1 MNVNKEEEQTL
12 LAIAQ
17 VEGVGIRTLQK
28 MLEWRARV
36 GANLGETWAKRAWP
50 VGLFANKP
58 TIERVNRARQDVIL
72 QDITRQFQQL
82 SITPVYIWQDQYP
95 RLLKETEFAP
105 PILYCRGELSLLTAT
120 MPIAVVG
127 ARKMTAYG
135 KKATLTITKEL
146 TAAGATVISGFMYG
160 VDVTA
165 HLAALGAGG
174 GSIAVLGFG
183 LDQMYPTSQT
193 ELYHQLLKQKMLFIS
208 QFPLGTSPQPGNFL
222 QRNSL
227 VAGLSHA
234 VVVTEAGFPS
244 GSFSTAQVAVDEGR
258 LVCAVPG
265 PFDSDFS
272 QGTKWLI
279 NEGAVLV
286 TAGWQVL
293 EELGFPIANDLTTR
307 PGYTPTKNLAQL
319 LTKLDNDQKQ
329 VFNLV
334 IEHSGD
340 IEKIIQATD
349 YPTQQLSA
357 ILTELEIMGLLERV
371 GESWQ
376 IVL

>member
-1 MNVNKEEEQTL
+1 MNVSKEEEQTL

-36 GANLGETWAKRAWP
+36 GVDLSETWAKRAWP

-58 TIERVNRARQDVIL
+58 TLERVNRARQDVIL

-95 RLLKETEFAP
+95 RLLKEAEFAP

-183 LDQMYPTSQT
+183 LDQMYPASQT

-234 VVVTEAGFPS
+234 EVVAEAGFPS

-265 PFDSDFS
+265 PFDSDYS

-279 NEGAVLV
+279 NEGAILV

-293 EELGFPIANDLTTR
+293 EELGFPIANDLTNR
-307 PGYTPTKNLAQL
+307 PSSTPTKNLAQL

-334 IEHSGD
+334 IEYSGD
-340 IEKIIQATD
+340 IEKIIQATN
-349 YPTQQLSA
+349 YHAQQLSA
-357 ILTELEIMGLLERV
+357 ILTELEIAGLLEKA

-376 IVL
+376 IAL

>member
-1 MNVNKEEEQTL
+1 MNVSKEEEQTL

-36 GANLGETWAKRAWP
+36 GVDLSETWAKRAWP

-58 TIERVNRARQDVIL
+58 TLERVNRARQDVIL

-95 RLLKETEFAP
+95 RLLKEAEFAP

-183 LDQMYPTSQT
+183 LDQMYPASQT

-234 VVVTEAGFPS
+234 VVVAEAGFPS

-265 PFDSDFS
+265 PFDSDYS

-279 NEGAVLV
+279 NEGAILV

-293 EELGFPIANDLTTR
+293 EELGFPIANDLTNR
-307 PGYTPTKNLAQL
+307 PSSTPTKNLAQL

-334 IEHSGD
+334 IEYSGD
-340 IEKIIQATD
+340 IEKIIQATN
-349 YPTQQLSA
+349 YHAQQLSA
-357 ILTELEIMGLLERV
+357 ILTELEIAGLLEKA

-376 IVL
+376 IAL